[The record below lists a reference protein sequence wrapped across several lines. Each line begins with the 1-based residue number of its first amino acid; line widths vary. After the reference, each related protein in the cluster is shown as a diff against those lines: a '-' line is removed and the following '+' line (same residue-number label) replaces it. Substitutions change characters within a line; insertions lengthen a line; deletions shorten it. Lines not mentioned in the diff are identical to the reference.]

1 MAYYI
6 YDEKKKKVIEVTPE
20 RFHFRKGKIGNHIN
34 MRKTWSGTTKIEFS
48 ETTVDK
54 DIAERNSR

>member
-34 MRKTWSGTTKIEFS
+34 MRKTWSGQTKVEFS
-48 ETTVDK
+48 ETSMEDSINEMNK
-54 DIAERNSR
+54 